1 MELNFQLLKWQQE
14 VFKDDTRFKVIV
26 AGRRTGK
33 SRLSAITLLIEALNC
48 PAGSA
53 VMYVAPTL
61 GQARSI
67 MWDLLHDL
75 GRPVIKSSHVNNLEI
90 TLVNERKIL
99 LRGADNPD
107 SLRGVSL
114 TYLVMDE
121 FAFIKMDIW
130 EKVLRAALSDRK
142 GRAMFISTPSGR
154 NHFYD
159 MYKLGASETDDEWKS
174 WLFKTIDNET
184 IDPKEIEAAKKTLSS
199 FAFKQE
205 YLASFDN
212 AGTDLFKEQW
222 LKYGP
227 EPSDGSYYIAI
238 DLAGFREIRNATSAA
253 DKRLDQT
260 AIAIVK
266 VNDENEWWVKDIKL
280 FRKDVEATAL
290 EIIKIVKEH
299 TPIAVGIERGMAR
312 QAVMPYLETLMRRYN
327 CYFHVEELTH
337 GNQRKVDR
345 IVWSLQ
351 GQMEHGRIVLNT
363 DVDWSEFIDQLL
375 MFPSSQVHDDAP
387 DALAYIGQ
395 MTTNVASLDF
405 EEEEW
410 QPMDSIIG
418 Y

>member
-1 MELNFQLLKWQQE
+1 
-14 VFKDDTRFKVIV
+14 VIV